1 METSSS
7 LCVRRATSRA
17 RDAAR
22 AATELAAGLGDLSQA
37 SVLLFSSADRDL
49 DQLARELA
57 SHLGPTQI
65 VGCTTSGEIA
75 ETGYLD
81 DGIVAL
87 ALGAPDFHV
96 AAERIDNL
104 SSFNMADGSELVR
117 RALRR
122 LERAAPDLG
131 RSHIFALLLIDGLS
145 MAEEAVV
152 SSLHSVLGEIPL
164 FGGSAGDDL
173 KFKATHIL
181 HDGAFRENC
190 AVLIMVATPH
200 PFQVFKTEHF
210 SNAEEKMVVTEA
222 DPARRIVTE
231 INGEPAAREYAR
243 VVGMPLDELTPMIF
257 AAHPVVVRVGGMN
270 FVRSIQK
277 VNDDESLTFFCA
289 IDEGIVLTVARAKD
303 IADDLERQFAALHHD
318 LGPLQ
323 LVIGCDCILRLLE
336 IKQRHLTDRVG
347 SILSANKVFG
357 FSTFG
362 EQFQAMHVNQT
373 FTGVAIGR
381 LPPP

>member
-1 METSSS
+1 METKPD
-7 LCVRRATSRA
+7 LGVKRATTRA
-17 RDAAR
+17 VDAAQ
-22 AATELAAGLGDLSQA
+22 AADELKTILGPQCPDC
-37 SVLLFSSADRDL
+37 VLLFSSADRDL
-49 DQLARELA
+49 DGLAQALSQRF
-57 SHLGPTQI
+57 GPI
-65 VGCTTSGEIA
+65 PVVGCTTSGEIA

-87 ALGAPDFHV
+87 ALAAPDFHV

-104 SSFNMADGSELVR
+104 SSFNIADGSELVR
-117 RALRR
+117 RGLRR
-122 LERAAPDLG
+122 LERAAPHLN
-131 RSHIFALLLIDGLS
+131 RSNIFSLLLIDGLS
-145 MAEEAVV
+145 RAEEAVV
-152 SSLHSVLGEIPL
+152 SSLHGVLGEIPL
-164 FGGSAGDDL
+164 FGGSAGDNL
-173 KFKATHIL
+173 RFKATHIL

-190 AVLIMVATPH
+190 AVLVLIATPH
-200 PFQVFKTEHF
+200 PFRVFKTEHF
-210 SNAEEKMVVTEA
+210 TNAEEKMVVTEA

-231 INGEPAAREYAR
+231 INAEPAAREYAR
-243 VVGMPLDELTPMIF
+243 VVGLSLDELTPMIF
-257 AAHPVVVRVGGMN
+257 AAHPVLVRVGGLN

-289 IDEGIVLTVARAKD
+289 IDEGIVLTVAKAQD
-303 IADDLERQFAALHHD
+303 IACDLERQFASLRHE

-336 IKQRHLTDRVG
+336 IKQRGLSPRMGD
-347 SILSANKVFG
+347 ILAANKVFG

-381 LPPP
+381 SSPP